1 MSSKTTL
8 YRRDIMKH
16 LSLEKLAETVIAKR
30 KAAGMS
36 QTALSEKTGINRTM
50 FTRLE
55 AADYSPSVDQLL
67 ALSDVLGFDYTDL
80 FVEDSAEVMT
90 VPRKKVAVAGTG
102 YVGLSLAVLLS
113 QHHDVTAVDIIP
125 EKVEKL
131 NNWTSPIQDDYIEKY
146 LAEHEER
153 KLSLIKIK
161 MIAELIT
168 RARLRHE
175 KIVHEPELIP
185 LSEIALKTVA
195 ANYLMYKKE
204 LLELEPKYRFKIY
217 DLMSVEY
224 DIEDLYPFIDYEPFW
239 ERACRNKYKS
249 DDCSISG
256 NSWKQLYVETYVK
269 ELISNFKAETE
280 DEEALDNLKRVCDMI
295 KYSVFNL
302 DIPTFSYKFDIS
314 FIPQYFINLT
324 NLSLKYSPIL
334 KEIRTRDVFTKNL
347 EPIGDEYSQFGMR
360 IPDLKKFCILITD
373 LSYFLTLSLQGNLV
387 DDEMIKWLVPGLIT
401 NQTLRNL
408 DLSNNRITGKG
419 MIKICSYLVRTKA
432 LLSINLNNNL
442 IGGDSSYAVGLVLKE
457 NTKLRTLLLGMNR
470 FDDESGGRIL
480 KMLCFNNYLDELDL
494 SANQLGEES
503 LKFLQISLKANNTI
517 KKMDLC
523 HNDIL
528 INDELIKI
536 AEAHPLLIELNL
548 HHTGSDEEKI
558 KKLDSILIKKSVK
571 LHLAQNKGK

>member
-1 MSSKTTL
+1 
-8 YRRDIMKH
+8 
-16 LSLEKLAETVIAKR
+16 
-30 KAAGMS
+30 
-36 QTALSEKTGINRTM
+36 
-50 FTRLE
+50 
-55 AADYSPSVDQLL
+55 
-67 ALSDVLGFDYTDL
+67 
-80 FVEDSAEVMT
+80 
-90 VPRKKVAVAGTG
+90 
-102 YVGLSLAVLLS
+102 
-113 QHHDVTAVDIIP
+113 
-125 EKVEKL
+125 
-131 NNWTSPIQDDYIEKY
+131 
-146 LAEHEER
+146 
-153 KLSLIKIK
+153 

-168 RARLRHE
+168 RARIKHE

-185 LSEIALKTVA
+185 LSEIAIKAVA
-195 ANYLMYKKE
+195 ANYLMYKE
-204 LLELEPKYRFKIY
+204 QLSELEPKYRNKIY
-217 DLMSVEY
+217 DLMSVDY

-256 NSWKQLYVETYVK
+256 NSWKQLYVETFVK
-269 ELISNFKAETE
+269 ELIANFKADT
-280 DEEALDNLKRVCDMI
+280 DDQEALDHLKKVCDMI

-314 FIPQYFINLT
+314 FIPQYFVNLT

-334 KEIRTRDVFTKNL
+334 KEVRTRDVFTKNL

-401 NQTLRNL
+401 NQTLRHL

-457 NTKLRTLLLGMNR
+457 NTKLRIMLLGMNR

-480 KMLCFNNYLDELDL
+480 KMLCFNNYLDEIDL
-494 SANQLGEES
+494 SANQLGEET
-503 LKFLQISLKANNTI
+503 LKFLQIALKGNNTI
-517 KKMDLC
+517 KKIDLR
-523 HNDIL
+523 HNEIT
-528 INDELIKI
+528 INDEIIKI
-536 AEAHPLLIELNL
+536 AEAHPLLTELNF
-548 HHTGSDEEKI
+548 HHTTSEEQKI
-558 KKLDSILIKKSVK
+558 KELDAILVKKAVK
-571 LHLAQNKGK
+571 LHLAQVKGKSL

>member
-1 MSSKTTL
+1 
-8 YRRDIMKH
+8 
-16 LSLEKLAETVIAKR
+16 
-30 KAAGMS
+30 
-36 QTALSEKTGINRTM
+36 
-50 FTRLE
+50 
-55 AADYSPSVDQLL
+55 
-67 ALSDVLGFDYTDL
+67 
-80 FVEDSAEVMT
+80 
-90 VPRKKVAVAGTG
+90 
-102 YVGLSLAVLLS
+102 
-113 QHHDVTAVDIIP
+113 
-125 EKVEKL
+125 
-131 NNWTSPIQDDYIEKY
+131 
-146 LAEHEER
+146 
-153 KLSLIKIK
+153 

-168 RARLRHE
+168 RARIKHE

-195 ANYLMYKKE
+195 ANYLMYKE
-204 LLELEPKYRFKIY
+204 QLVALEPKYRNKIY
-217 DLMSVEY
+217 DLMKVDY

-239 ERACRNKYKS
+239 ERACRDKYKS

-256 NSWKQLYVETYVK
+256 NSWKQLYVETFVK
-269 ELISNFKAETE
+269 ELISNFKADTE
-280 DEEALDNLKRVCDMI
+280 DQEALDNLKRVCDMI

-314 FIPQYFINLT
+314 FIPQYFVNLT

-334 KEIRTRDVFTKNL
+334 KEVRTRDVFTKNL

-401 NQTLRNL
+401 NQTLRHL

-442 IGGDSSYAVGLVLKE
+442 IGGDSSYAIGLVLKE
-457 NTKLRTLLLGMNR
+457 NTKLRVLLLGMNR

-480 KMLCFNNYLDELDL
+480 KMLCFNNYLDEIDL

-503 LKFLQISLKANNTI
+503 LKFLQIALKGNNTI
-517 KKMDLC
+517 KKIDLR
-523 HNDIL
+523 HNEIT
-528 INDELIKI
+528 INDEIIKV
-536 AEAHPLLIELNL
+536 AETHPLLTELNF
-548 HHTGSDEEKI
+548 HHTSSEEQKV
-558 KKLDSILIKKSVK
+558 KELDSILVKKSVK
-571 LHLAQNKGK
+571 LHLAQVKAKSN

>member
-1 MSSKTTL
+1 M
-8 YRRDIMKH
+8 
-16 LSLEKLAETVIAKR
+16 IAK
-30 KAAGMS
+30 M
-36 QTALSEKTGINRTM
+36 
-50 FTRLE
+50 
-55 AADYSPSVDQLL
+55 
-67 ALSDVLGFDYTDL
+67 
-80 FVEDSAEVMT
+80 
-90 VPRKKVAVAGTG
+90 
-102 YVGLSLAVLLS
+102 
-113 QHHDVTAVDIIP
+113 
-125 EKVEKL
+125 
-131 NNWTSPIQDDYIEKY
+131 
-146 LAEHEER
+146 
-153 KLSLIKIK
+153 
-161 MIAELIT
+161 IT
-168 RARLRHE
+168 RARIKNE
-175 KIVHEPELIP
+175 KIVHEPELVP
-185 LSEIALKTVA
+185 LSEIAIKEVA
-195 ANYLMYKKE
+195 KNYLKYKKD
-204 LLELEPKYRFKIY
+204 LLSLDPKYRYKIY
-217 DLMSVEY
+217 NLMDVNY

-269 ELISNFKAETE
+269 ELIANFKADTE
-280 DEEALDNLKRVCDMI
+280 DQDALDNLKKICDMI

-334 KEIRTRDVFTKNL
+334 KEVRTRDVFTKNL

-401 NQTLRNL
+401 NQTLRHL

-442 IGGDSSYAVGLVLKE
+442 IGGDSSYAIGLVLKE
-457 NTKLRTLLLGMNR
+457 NTKLRVMLLGMNR

-480 KMLCFNNYLDELDL
+480 KMLCFNNYLDEIDL

-503 LKFLQISLKANNTI
+503 LKFLQIALKGNNTI
-517 KKMDLC
+517 KKIDLR
-523 HNDIL
+523 HNEMI
-528 INDELIKI
+528 INDELIKVT
-536 AEAHPLLIELNL
+536 EAHPLLTELNM

-558 KKLDSILIKKSVK
+558 KKLDALLIKKSVK
-571 LHLAQNKGK
+571 LHLNQVRGK